1 MGVSKFIY
9 LFFIFSLLSLVSAV
23 NLDYGVVLNTSV
35 SNSSMTFSV
44 PITVDNFNITAFNI
58 TLNTI
63 ICSNGAD
70 PISQIVW
77 DTPNANNDS
86 AGYCIVAPP
95 TPADDNSC
103 TTFTQIFLQY
113 PVLVG
118 VIGALFLVGIII
130 LFIIGMA
137 IFRPGEE
144 VTNEQ
149 IAIFFLTLM
158 GIGLLIVIGIVSIG
172 SICSTG
178 VI

>member
-35 SNSSMTFSV
+35 SNSSMTFFV

-86 AGYCIVAPP
+86 AEYCIVAPP
-95 TPADDNSC
+95 TPAPAC
-103 TTFTQIFLQY
+103 TASTNASFRLIMIFAGLMIFLVVGLFVWRQGMEIT
-113 PVLVG
+113 LGQIMLLAITLILG
-118 VIGALFLVGIII
+118 VIFWQVAGQNLGSVC
-130 LFIIGMA
+130 
-137 IFRPGEE
+137 P
-144 VTNEQ
+144 VT
-149 IAIFFLTLM
+149 
-158 GIGLLIVIGIVSIG
+158 
-172 SICSTG
+172 
-178 VI
+178 